1 MKDELVLDNLKLIY
15 ESIKQLH
22 ICWIGAEEFQEYY
35 DAGLEGLIV
44 GARTYKEEEGVKP
57 CTYLMTCIKNSIKRQ
72 LKLRNCVKRKN
83 KKGVDIYL
91 NSLYGEADYDEFLE
105 DKSINI
111 QDEVEQKICVEE
123 IITEINKMSNI
134 KDALVLKMYF
144 GLEGFTARN
153 QAQISEILNI
163 SQTMVR
169 MRLNRGIKTLREKM
183 KGIENVRF
191 KK

>member
-83 KKGVDIYL
+83 KKGADIYL
-91 NSLYGEADYDEFLE
+91 NSLYGEADYDELLE